1 MYRALPNIVTV
12 LRILAVPV
20 VVVLM
25 MDNALAT
32 AFWVILVA
40 GLSDWLDGFLAK
52 RLDAVTLL
60 GTYLDPIADKALL
73 IAVFICLTLMGFIP
87 GWIVCLMIMRDLLII
102 GGVLL
107 SNVIELDLNVEPI
120 AVSKLNTVLQIA
132 LVMSALMQPALELEL
147 PYLTDA
153 LIYLAGLTTI
163 VSGTLYLSRWTGG
176 FGTQRVRNLMEARG
190 K

>member
-25 MDNALAT
+25 MDNALAA

-40 GLSDWLDGFLAK
+40 GLSDGLDGFLAK
-52 RLDAVTLL
+52 RLDAVTRL

-73 IAVFICLTLMGFIP
+73 IAVFVCLALMGFVP
-87 GWIVCLMIMRDLLII
+87 GWIVCLVIMRDLLII
-102 GGVLL
+102 SGVLL

-120 AVSKLNTVLQIA
+120 TVSKLNTILQIA
-132 LVMSALMQPALELEL
+132 LVMSALTQPALELEL
-147 PYLTDA
+147 PYLTDV
-153 LIYLAGLTTI
+153 LLYLAGLTTI

-176 FGTQRVRNLMEARG
+176 FGAQPVKNLLETRG